1 MISEIIREVDG
12 ITYYMSERYPR
23 VGDHVHY
30 VEYSDDKTDKIGK
43 IVRKAADGLFDIEV
57 TGIKRTIPREW
68 ITVVDEIEDEPE
80 TVASLAERIRN
91 LETRMI
97 ELERLVSYE

>member
-23 VGDHVHY
+23 VGDNVHF
-30 VEYSDDKTDKIGK
+30 VESSDDKIGK

-57 TGIKRTIPREW
+57 TGVKRTIPREW
-68 ITVVDEIEDEPE
+68 ITVADRIDEPQE
-80 TVASLAERIRN
+80 TIASLAERIDIV
-91 LETRMI
+91 ETRLA
-97 ELERLVSYE
+97 ELERMVSYE